1 MEIVLATKNPNKLR
15 EFRQML
21 EAPDIRIVSLE
32 NFPDSPSVIEDGETF
47 AQNAL
52 KKARTIA
59 RHTGRLAIAD
69 DSGLEVDHLCGMPGI
84 YSARFAGE
92 RSDDDAN
99 NRKLLKGLEGVPP
112 EKRGAGFKCVIAAV
126 APGGEKMT
134 VEGICRG
141 SILTAPRGTNGF
153 GYDPLFFEPEHQ
165 LTFAEMSAEQKNSV
179 SHRFRAIQ
187 KLKERL
193 PAFLQSLQHTT

>member
-32 NFPDSPSVIEDGETF
+32 NFPDSPAVTEDGETF

-69 DSGLEVDHLCGMPGI
+69 DSGLEVDHLCGKPGI

-92 RSDDDAN
+92 HADDDAN
-99 NRKLLKGLEGVPP
+99 NCKLLKDLEGVPP
-112 EKRGAGFKCVIAAV
+112 EKRGAGFKCVIAAA
-126 APGGEKMT
+126 APEGEET
-134 VEGICRG
+134 AVEGICRG
-141 SILTAPRGTNGF
+141 TILTAPRGTNGF
-153 GYDPLFFEPEHQ
+153 GYDPLFFEPENNM
-165 LTFAEMSAEQKNSV
+165 TFAEMSAEQKNSV